1 MFSERDLAGD
11 VAGVRAA
18 HAPDAL
24 VLDCERDFETLSPAN
39 RDDLALLT
47 DAIAPHDY
55 DEAWLPGDAPEL
67 LYRLASR
74 DFVVG
79 TPGDGAV
86 AWTTQ
91 TEPPVVFVKAR
102 IEGSPE
108 SFTSFLVAEAL
119 VEIGLDLPEQF
130 LGFFGDRYRAFDTA
144 VDGAGGAAAS
154 ASDGD
159 ETDASVAEGG
169 ADPATVYQ
177 LAVACLDAYRG
188 LHTREVFREWDD
200 EFPDLHDAWTDA
212 GERIAPRL
220 DDLPRELARGE
231 TSFSDAAELAASGV
245 KHDLDLPAPFAALDT
260 LAYREHGADYAV
272 KWAEKVFE

>member
-24 VLDCERDFETLSPAN
+24 VLDCERDFETLPPAN

-47 DAIAPHDY
+47 DSIDPHDY
-55 DEAWLPGDAPEL
+55 DEAWLPEDAPEL
-67 LYRLASR
+67 LHRLAASE
-74 DFVVG
+74 FLVG
-79 TPGDGAV
+79 MPGDGAV

-91 TEPPVVFVKAR
+91 TDPPVVFVKAR
-102 IEGSPE
+102 AEGSPE
-108 SFTSFLVAEAL
+108 SFTDFLVAEAL
-119 VEIGLDLPEQF
+119 VEVGLDLPEQF
-130 LGFFGDRYRAFDTA
+130 LGFFEEQYGEFDAA
-144 VDGAGGAAAS
+144 VGSGES
-154 ASDGD
+154 SD
-159 ETDASVAEGG
+159 G

-188 LHTREVFREWDD
+188 LHTREVFREWDN
-200 EFPDLHDAWTDA
+200 EFPDLHAAWTDA

-220 DDLPRELARGE
+220 DDLPRELAHGE

-245 KHDLDLPAPFAALDT
+245 KHGLELPAPFAALDT
-260 LAYREHGADYAV
+260 LAYRKHGAAYAV
-272 KWAEKVFE
+272 KWAQKVFA